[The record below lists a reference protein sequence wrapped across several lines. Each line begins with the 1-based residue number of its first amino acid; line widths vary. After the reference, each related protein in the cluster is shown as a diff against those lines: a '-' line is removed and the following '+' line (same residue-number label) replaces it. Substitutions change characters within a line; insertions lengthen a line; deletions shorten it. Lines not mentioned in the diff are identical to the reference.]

1 MKIARLSASL
11 FILALSGAGNVHAA
25 SSEWHHV
32 EGGAIRIVTSGSPDS
47 DGQVRGALE
56 IKLDRGWKT
65 YWRDPGESGVPPM
78 IAILAGGKE
87 APVTIDYPAP
97 KRFDDGYSVW
107 AGYDKPVSLGLTFTL
122 PDDVEPSQVEADVFL
137 GVCETICVPVQ
148 ARLTL
153 DPSANAHA
161 GKDVS
166 TVAATFAALPGPARE
181 GFEARLADVSDG
193 EIRVETTLPASV
205 RPLDLFVAG
214 TETLVL
220 GMAELDEAS
229 GAFSIAVQ
237 DRDGKGGDK
246 QLAYTLITSAG
257 AVSGTLDLP

>member
-1 MKIARLSASL
+1 
-11 FILALSGAGNVHAA
+11 
-25 SSEWHHV
+25 
-32 EGGAIRIVTSGSPDS
+32 
-47 DGQVRGALE
+47 
-56 IKLDRGWKT
+56 
-65 YWRDPGESGVPPM
+65 
-78 IAILAGGKE
+78 
-87 APVTIDYPAP
+87 P

-137 GVCETICVPVQ
+137 GVCDTICVPVQ

-161 GKDVS
+161 GKDVT

-181 GFEARLADVSDG
+181 GFEVRLADVSDG

-205 RPLDLFVAG
+205 TPLDLFVAG

-237 DRDGKGGDK
+237 DRDEKGGDK

>member
-122 PDDVEPSQVEADVFL
+122 PHDVEPSQVEADVFL

-161 GKDVS
+161 GKDVT

-237 DRDGKGGDK
+237 DRDEKGGDK